1 MTHVIVMLLP
11 TLRAE
16 EEAEEVD
23 GKGTGE
29 EEDEEGKDAE
39 EEEDEE

>member
-1 MTHVIVMLLP
+1 MGFKGKGLQG
-11 TLRAE
+11 R
-16 EEAEEVD
+16 AEEVD